1 VTAGLQ
7 LGRPG
12 VYLALRRADD
22 PLSPVRLDIAG
33 FVGVALRGPVD
44 IPVAVTSWSEYELIF
59 GGYER
64 PAGAPERMLPLAVST
79 FFAQGG
85 NRAYVVRVAP
95 PPSWSGPSGD
105 DATALFELD
114 HPSGYRIRA
123 ANEGSWGTT
132 LSIRVEFEV
141 SQTFQVGSPSGVRI
155 ALPPGAAP
163 ADQSLLRIRRE
174 GLPGNGVLRVLTRL
188 TAPALAARFADLDTV
203 LPEPPDGTA
212 PTIDVDVITA
222 AVVASD
228 PSSAVR
234 RDERI
239 GGLGIVAGH
248 PRFIGTTLGR
258 ESALCRPEGRWDSL
272 LPDPYLRP
280 ILTKEALVHSGVDRS
295 YGITYESFFDDG
307 DADDDLLDE
316 QDTHRGADGLGRVTE
331 LGLITIPDLTWQ
343 AEQPPDPPS
352 HVVPRPPSHCDLCEP
367 VPEPEPAAVFP
378 VPAAL
383 DGRDPTSL
391 AEIVRRQQ
399 RLVQIA
405 DLRRRFVALLDV
417 PLGLPVRMV
426 TTWRAHFDSAFAAAY
441 YPWLGIAAPSTGAGS
456 TVGAA
461 VSVPPSA
468 FAAGII
474 AARERSHGVAWGP
487 ANEIGRGAV
496 VSRDVVTDAVHDR
509 LHLMGINVFRAERD
523 GFRLSAARTL
533 ASDPNSDYRQLS
545 VRRLITSLEEALVQ
559 QCQWL
564 VFEPNTAE
572 LRTRLTHAISLL
584 LRDLHRRGYLA
595 GATEEESYFVRC
607 DDSNNPVQS
616 QELGRLVAEVG
627 VAPAAPLEYI
637 VLQISADVDGNV
649 TLEAPRG

>member
-1 VTAGLQ
+1 MTAGLQ

-12 VYLALRRADD
+12 VYLAPRRADD

-33 FVGVALRGPVD
+33 FVGVALRGPAD
-44 IPVAVTSWSEYELIF
+44 TPVGVASWSEYELLF

-64 PAGAPERMLPLAVST
+64 LVGTPERMLPCAVST

-85 NRAYVVRVAP
+85 NRAYVVRVVP
-95 PPSWSGPSGD
+95 PPGWSGPSAD
-105 DATALFELD
+105 DATALFQLD
-114 HPSGYRIRA
+114 HPSGYLISA
-123 ANEGSWGTT
+123 ANEGTWGTT
-132 LSIRVEFEV
+132 LSIRLEFEV
-141 SQTFQVGSPSGVRI
+141 SQTFQVGSPSGLRI
-155 ALPPGAAP
+155 ALPPGIAP
-163 ADQSLLRIRRE
+163 ADQSLLRIRRT
-174 GLPGNGVLRVLTRL
+174 GLPGSGLLRVLTRL
-188 TAPALAARFADLDTV
+188 TAPALATRFADLDTA
-203 LPEPPDGTA
+203 LPEPPGGAT
-212 PTIDVDVITA
+212 PTLDIDVITA
-222 AVVASD
+222 VVVVSD

-239 GGLGIVAGH
+239 GGLGVVAGH
-248 PRFIGTTLGR
+248 PQFIGTTLGR
-258 ESALCRPEGRWDSL
+258 ESALCRPEGSWSTL

-280 ILTKEALVHSGVDRS
+280 IPTKHALVHPGLDRS
-295 YGITYESFFDDG
+295 YGITYASFFDDG
-307 DADDDLLDE
+307 DADGDLLDE
-316 QDTHRGADGLGRVTE
+316 QDKHRGADGLGRVTE
-331 LGLITIPDLTWQ
+331 LGMMTIPDLAWQ
-343 AEQPPDPPS
+343 AEQPPGPP
-352 HVVPRPPSHCDLCEP
+352 PPAARRPPSHCDICEP
-367 VPEPEPAAVFP
+367 APEPELAAAVP
-378 VPAAL
+378 VPAVL

-405 DLRRRFVALLDV
+405 DLRRRFVVLLDV

-426 TTWRAHFDSAFAAAY
+426 TTWRAHFESAFAAAY
-441 YPWLGIAAPSTGAGS
+441 YPWLGIAAPSPSGS
-456 TVGAA
+456 TVGPA

-496 VSRDVVTDAVHDR
+496 VSRDVVTDAIHDQ
-509 LHLMGINVFRAERD
+509 LHLMGINVYRAERD

-533 ASDPNSDYRQLS
+533 SSDPDYRQLS
-545 VRRLITSLEEALVQ
+545 VRRLITSLEETLTQ

-595 GATEEESYFVRC
+595 GASEEESYFVRC

-616 QELGRLVAEVG
+616 QALGRLVAEVG
-627 VAPAAPLEYI
+627 VAPASPLEYI

-649 TLEAPRG
+649 TVEASRG